1 MCPVGYGVHSSA
13 AEILTKRWH
22 GSVARPSAV
31 FPRRQAEC
39 LFPAEPCAQ
48 LSGPRRRGGQPRRVA
63 GHSAPRLPM
72 SALVPYKPFSASS
85 RFRKA
90 SIDRAIALLY
100 TLFFFFFWL
109 LSVAGITCQLLGRP
123 IQALPVL
130 AQNFSLLLNLLSGSL
145 SASCQGLF
153 SVPRRCSPALS
164 SPGTL
169 AQPYPMPIS
178 THRPVAARRR
188 SWECRGEPR
197 VLKTTDLEIHL
208 EFRERR
214 ASDLKREKRK
224 SRRNGVVA

>member
-48 LSGPRRRGGQPRRVA
+48 LSGPRRRGGQPCRVA

-100 TLFFFFFWL
+100 TLFFFFFLASFCGWNNMPTL
-109 LSVAGITCQLLGRP
+109 R
-123 IQALPVL
+123 QAHTSPPC
-130 AQNFSLLLNLLSGSL
+130 SGSEFQPPL
-145 SASCQGLF
+145 EPSLRLALRQLPG
-153 SVPRRCSPALS
+153 SVLS
-164 SPGTL
+164 SPKALTSSL
-169 AQPYPMPIS
+169 LPWDIS
-178 THRPVAARRR
+178 TALTYAHLDTSARRR
-188 SWECRGEPR
+188 PPPLVGVPGRTACPEDNG
-197 VLKTTDLEIHL
+197 
-208 EFRERR
+208 FRNSFRIQ
-214 ASDLKREKRK
+214 RK
-224 SRRNGVVA
+224 ESF